1 MHQHVNVA
9 PSSIN
14 LEIAY
19 ELANRFRREAAT
31 REMPVKRLLHDLLDV
46 IASDKLIDAILDRP
60 APPDREIGRPKG
72 STTSKPKSAAP
83 KLKLKSA
90 AVG

>member
-9 PSSIN
+9 PTSIN

-19 ELANRFRREAAT
+19 ELANRFRREAII

-60 APPDREIGRPKG
+60 ALPDRKIGRPKG
-72 STTSKPKSAAP
+72 STTPKLKNAA
-83 KLKLKSA
+83 LKLKSA